1 MVPSLSSSLARL
13 CAQGGPDTGAIKVIV
28 LVELKGI
35 SQLTQKGKE
44 LGKADLS
51 PRLMIK
57 AGKHSS
63 NITLLFYG

>member
-1 MVPSLSSSLARL
+1 M
-13 CAQGGPDTGAIKVIV
+13 